1 VTRLFEGRRAVVT
14 GGASGIGLAT
24 CRRLAAEGARVAILD
39 VRADQA
45 QAAARELGGLAF
57 AADVGDAAAVES
69 AMQAAAR
76 ELGGIDLL
84 FNNAGAGS
92 VRSLHRY
99 PPEDVERLVRVNLLG
114 VYNGLR
120 AALPLML
127 AGGGGAI
134 VNNASA
140 SATQPV
146 RGEAP
151 YAAAKAGV
159 LALTRSAALEYGPRI
174 RVNSVSPGMIRT
186 ALSEGLFRVPG
197 ALDPVIAA
205 TPLGRTGTAEE
216 VADAVV
222 FLLSDQARFI
232 TGHDLVVDGG
242 LALPGA
248 GIDQTIRGLLARIE
262 RD

>member
-1 VTRLFEGRRAVVT
+1 MGIFDGRCAVVT

-24 CRRLAAEGARVAILD
+24 CRRLVREGARIAIFDVQREAAEAAANELGGFALEVDVAD
-39 VRADQA
+39 AAAVERAMQG
-45 QAAARELGGLAF
+45 AARELGGL
-57 AADVGDAAAVES
+57 
-69 AMQAAAR
+69 
-76 ELGGIDLL
+76 DLL
-84 FNNAGAGS
+84 FNNAGAGA
-92 VRSLHRY
+92 VRTLHRY
-99 PPEDVERLVRVNLLG
+99 TPEEVERLLRVNLIG

-120 AALPLML
+120 AAIPRML

-159 LALTRSAALEYGPRI
+159 LALTQSAALEYGPRI
-174 RVNSVSPGMIRT
+174 RVNSVSPGLIRT
-186 ALSEGLFRVPG
+186 PMSEGLFRLPG
-197 ALDPVIAA
+197 GLDPVVAA
-205 TPLGRTGTAEE
+205 TPLGRTGSAEE

-232 TGHDLVVDGG
+232 TGQDLVVDGG
-242 LALPGA
+242 LGLPGG
-248 GIDQTIRGLLARIE
+248 GIDATIRGLLAKGE
-262 RD
+262 RS

>member
-1 VTRLFEGRRAVVT
+1 MGLCDGRRAVVT

-24 CRRLAAEGARVAILD
+24 CRRLVAEGARVAILD
-39 VRADQA
+39 VQREAG
-45 QAAARELGGLAF
+45 QAAADELAGHF
-57 AADVGDAAAVES
+57 VAADVGDAAAVER
-69 AMQAAAR
+69 AMQAAAG
-76 ELGGIDLL
+76 ELGGIDWL
-84 FNNAGAGS
+84 FNNAGVGA
-92 VRSLHRY
+92 VRTLHRY
-99 PPEDVERLVRVNLLG
+99 TPEAVERLVRVNLLG

-120 AALPLML
+120 AAIPLML
-127 AGGGGAI
+127 AGEGGAI

-159 LALTRSAALEYGPRI
+159 LALTQSAALEYGPRI

-186 ALSEGLFRVPG
+186 PLSEALFRLPG
-197 ALDPVIAA
+197 GLDPVIAA
-205 TPLGRTGTAEE
+205 TPLGRTGNAED

-232 TGHDLVVDGG
+232 TGQDLVVDGG
-242 LALPGA
+242 LGLPGA
-248 GIDQTIRGLLARIE
+248 GIDATIRSLLAKIE
-262 RD
+262 RS